1 MAWTLRDA
9 GSAEYMKQAR
19 DSGLAVGFISV
30 TERKGV
36 VEWLE
41 GKSSD
46 LESIV
51 PLGGKWLLSE
61 CLSV

>member
-1 MAWTLRDA
+1 
-9 GSAEYMKQAR
+9 MKQAR

-51 PLGGKWLLSE
+51 PLGGKWLLVSE
-61 CLSV
+61 CLSI